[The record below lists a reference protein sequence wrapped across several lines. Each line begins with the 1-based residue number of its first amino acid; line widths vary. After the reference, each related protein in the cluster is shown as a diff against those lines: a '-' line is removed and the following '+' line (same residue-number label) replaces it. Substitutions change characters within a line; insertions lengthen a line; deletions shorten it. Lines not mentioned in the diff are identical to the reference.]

1 MSDSDRSCSC
11 DFSSCPLS
19 MDIHQV
25 LRQRYDAYNDLYEE
39 NLDATQDLQHTLIHD
54 ILPGLV
60 DELGWDTD
68 KVRFARD
75 WLEDTRTS

>member
-1 MSDSDRSCSC
+1 
-11 DFSSCPLS
+11 

-25 LRQRYDAYNDLYEE
+25 LRQQYDAYNDLYEE

-60 DELGWDTD
+60 DELGWDAD